1 MRLSFKRKKTKQK
14 PEFEERVI
22 EPNQRGF
29 LFVNK
34 AFERTLEPG
43 IHKLTLVKGR
53 EYNVY
58 IFSTISQWISVV
70 NQTVLTQDNITLKL
84 SYQIQYRIENEDVFR
99 QNANFIN
106 YNICASV
113 DSDIRFFSETLVNN
127 IVVDLK
133 SEAVN
138 ERRGT
143 LLDNLAADIQER
155 VQHYGVRIQH
165 VLLTKITFPKKINDL
180 FIQQFEVN
188 VNAKIE
194 LEKVNNQVVKAKA
207 LNEVADLM
215 RGNEDAKLL
224 QMMDTMT
231 KMAKSGNHTFVIGR
245 EIYKPKDKK

>member
-1 MRLSFKRKKTKQK
+1 MRLIFRKQK
-14 PEFEERVI
+14 QEQKPAFDERVI

-34 AFERTLEPG
+34 AFERTLESG
-43 IHKLTLVKGR
+43 IHKLPLVKGK

-58 IFSTISQWISVV
+58 VFSTISQWISVV
-70 NQTVLTQDNITLKL
+70 NQSVLTQDNITLKL
-84 SYQIQYRIENEDVFR
+84 SYQIQYCIENEDVFR
-99 QNANFIN
+99 QQANFSS

-113 DSDIRFFSETLVNN
+113 DNDIRFFSETLVNN

-143 LLDNLAADIQER
+143 LLDNLAIDIQER
-155 VQHYGVRIQH
+155 VQHYGVRIQQ

-194 LEKVNNQVVKAKA
+194 LEKVNNQIVKAKA
-207 LNEVADLM
+207 LNEVAHLM
-215 RGNEDAKLL
+215 RDNEDAKLL

-231 KMAKSGNHTFVIGR
+231 KMAKSGKHTFVIGG